1 MDIIS
6 EKALYKDAL
15 LYEFSFSPDD
25 CVLWGEDLYNAAI
38 IVFPKKIRDV
48 PWYDGELKR
57 RLVTASLVY
66 HDLNDYNALRL
77 MNVRWDPVDKFVYIS
92 EPDFPLFWRR
102 MKNSIRTGLLLNKNE
117 NESVRKAEEIVDL
130 SLLKKTGCTAVLKH
144 GKIAY
149 EQRILTDAEKKIIGK
164 KQSALDNPKNRYFWS
179 DLDSFYHDKECPI
192 IKSLPPEHFCASG
205 TRPVDMNMCGV
216 CLRQMCFWE
225 ACTPRLKQMPFVS
238 AILSKDRLS
247 DKKLVKYVFDNKLVF
262 SAETREELTVK
273 CGEDTWI
280 IKGFDEEKLSLW
292 HNNYVKTASR
302 ERYITSGF
310 HEQKIEKHSL
320 LFILDYISGYTF
332 DKHLAA
338 EDKMGGLKQV
348 DMDKME
354 GMEIAQKE
362 SVNNK
367 TSKNKDKIAWKK
379 KSIPELGTEKNKEK
393 QGLFKWFIKCIKRML
408 IKE

>member
-38 IVFPKKIRDV
+38 IVFPKRIRDV
-48 PWYDGELKR
+48 PWYDGEINR

-77 MNVRWDPVDKFVYIS
+77 MNVRWDPVDKFVYIP

-102 MKNSIRTGLLLNKNE
+102 MKNSIRTGMLLNKNE
-117 NESVRKAEEIVDL
+117 NEAVRKAEEIVDL

-149 EQRILTDAEKKIIGK
+149 EQRTLTDAEKKIIGK

-179 DLDSFYHDKECPI
+179 DLDPFYHDKECPI
-192 IKSLPPEHFCASG
+192 IKSLPAEHFCASEF
-205 TRPVDMNMCGV
+205 RPEGLKMCGV
-216 CLRQMCFWE
+216 CLRQMCFRV
-225 ACTPRLKQMPFVS
+225 ACTPRLKQIPFVS

-280 IKGFDEEKLSLW
+280 IKGFDEDKLSLW
-292 HNNYVKTASR
+292 HNNYVKTAPR

-310 HEQKIEKHSL
+310 HEQKIEKQSL

-338 EDKMGGLKQV
+338 EERAAGLVQVELDKDVGNGYV
-348 DMDKME
+348 E
-354 GMEIAQKE
+354 NETF
-362 SVNNK
+362 NNK
-367 TSKNKDKIAWKK
+367 
-379 KSIPELGTEKNKEK
+379 PEIEVKAEPIVESEIVKEKNTC
-393 QGLFKWFIKCIKRML
+393 LFKRLIRYIKRTFF
-408 IKE
+408 KRV